1 MARGGLLRVSEGP
14 KLLTPSFPPQ
24 VSAVGHR
31 VVHGMGIS
39 EPALLS
45 AAVVAQI
52 QDAAV
57 LAPLHNAAGLQ
68 GIQAA
73 QEVFGDAIPQVWP
86 AVWAQR
92 RGAQCRHGEEGG
104 RHVRHGEEGGQSLIR
119 CGERDYCVTRDLPHL
134 PTSSQVAVFD
144 TAFHQTMPA
153 HAFMYGLPY
162 ELYEQHGIRRY
173 GFHGTSHQYLVA
185 EAARMLG
192 KPVEA
197 TNLIT
202 CHLGEGRG
210 GSETFYVWADVT
222 PCRYLCLFSL
232 NDRPV
237 LMPSLSGNGSSLTA
251 VQNGISID
259 TSMGMTPLEG
269 WVRANVTVL
278 LLYLC
283 VAPRPALS
291 PSIIIRGHYHHVPT
305 GC

>member
-1 MARGGLLRVSEGP
+1 M
-14 KLLTPSFPPQ
+14 
-24 VSAVGHR
+24 
-31 VVHGMGIS
+31 
-39 EPALLS
+39 
-45 AAVVAQI
+45 
-52 QDAAV
+52 
-57 LAPLHNAAGLQ
+57 
-68 GIQAA
+68 
-73 QEVFGDAIPQVWP
+73 
-86 AVWAQR
+86 
-92 RGAQCRHGEEGG
+92 
-104 RHVRHGEEGGQSLIR
+104 
-119 CGERDYCVTRDLPHL
+119 TRDLLPL

-202 CHLGEGRG
+202 CHLGEGGELMQPNLITWVRG
-210 GSETFYVWADVT
+210 DEVAAARASPWSRLENQSLSAPRQSPCFPLAFSLYIFHVWADVN

-232 NDRPV
+232 NDGPV
-237 LMPSLSGNGSSLTA
+237 LLPSLSGNGSSLTA

-269 WVRANVTVL
+269 WVRVSKDKGSSLVIM
-278 LLYLC
+278 
-283 VAPRPALS
+283 PRCPLS
-291 PSIIIRGHYHHVPT
+291 GPQNG
-305 GC
+305 